1 MRIVLD
7 AMGSDQHPQ
16 PEIEAAIELTREFGP
31 GLLLVGDQPRLQEGI
46 GNRAP
51 GLEIVHAPE
60 VFSMGAHVSAPGVLR
75 RAQNSMGV
83 GIDLVKAGKADAF
96 VSAGNTGGVMGIAL
110 ARLGRLRGLKRPALT
125 VLFPVQGGRC
135 VALDVGA
142 NAECKPEYLLQFAL
156 MGSAYAEKALG
167 INNPRVG
174 LLANGEEEG
183 KGNELV
189 RATYPLI
196 TASGLNFIGNIE
208 GKEIFGG
215 KVDVVVTDG
224 FTGNVLMKGS
234 EALAKFISDRLRE
247 ELMSSWRTK
256 AGALLAKPAF
266 AELRKDLD
274 PREVGAIIL
283 LGLNG
288 LVYVAHGRSDAQSL
302 VSAVKAARRSV
313 EVGLLESVRAAI
325 EYGLSQLPVETAD

>member
-1 MRIVLD
+1 MHILLD

-16 PEIEAAIELTREFGP
+16 PEIDAAIEITREFGP
-31 GLLLVGDQPRLQEGI
+31 GLILVGDRQQLKEEI
-46 GNRAP
+46 GDRAP
-51 GLEIVHAPE
+51 GLELVHAPD
-60 VFSMGAHVSAPGVLR
+60 VFAMDEHISKHGALR

-83 GIDLVKAGKADAF
+83 GIDLIKDGKAEAF
-96 VSAGNTGGVMGIAL
+96 VSAGNTGGIMGIAL

-135 VALDVGA
+135 VALDMGA

-156 MGSAYAEKALG
+156 MGSAYAEKVLG
-167 INNPRVG
+167 VNNPRVG
-174 LLANGEEEG
+174 LLSNGEEEG

-189 RATYPLI
+189 RATYPLLA
-196 TASGLNFIGNIE
+196 ASGLNFVGNIE

-215 KVDVVVTDG
+215 NVDVVVTDG

-234 EALAKFISDRLRE
+234 EALAKFITDRLRE
-247 ELMSSWRTK
+247 ELMASWRTK

-274 PREVGAIIL
+274 PREVGAAPL

-288 LVYVAHGRSDAQSL
+288 LVFVAHGRSDSRAL
-302 VSAVKAARRSV
+302 VSAVKAARLSV
-313 EVGLLESVRAAI
+313 EVGLLDSLRTAI
-325 EYGLSQLPVETAD
+325 EQGFGQFD

>member
-16 PEIEAAIELTREFGP
+16 PEIDAAIELTQEYGP
-31 GLLLVGDQPRLQEGI
+31 GLILVGDEPRLRELI
-46 GNRAP
+46 GSRAP

-60 VFSMGAHVSAPGVLR
+60 IFGMQDHISTHGALR
-75 RAQNSMGV
+75 REQNSMGV
-83 GIDLVKAGKADAF
+83 GIDLVKDGKADAF
-96 VSAGNTGGVMGIAL
+96 VSAGNTGGVMGVAL
-110 ARLGRLRGLKRPALT
+110 ARLGRMRGLKRPALS
-125 VLFPVQGGRC
+125 VLFPVRGGRC
-135 VALDVGA
+135 VALDIGA

-156 MGSAYAEKALG
+156 MGSVYAEKALG
-167 INNPRVG
+167 VQNPRVG
-174 LLANGEEEG
+174 LLSNGEEEG

-189 RATYPLI
+189 RNTFPLL
-196 TASGLNFIGNIE
+196 ASSGLNFVGNIE

-234 EALAKFISDRLRE
+234 EAIAKLITDWLRE

-256 AGALLAKPAF
+256 LGGLLAKPAF
-266 AELRKDLD
+266 AELRKGLD
-274 PREVGAIIL
+274 PREVGAAPL

-288 LVYVAHGRSDAQSL
+288 LVFVAHGRSDARAM
-302 VSAVKAARRSV
+302 VSAVKLARHSV
-313 EVGLLESVRAAI
+313 EVGLLEYLRTSI
-325 EYGLSQLPVETAD
+325 EKKGLLSFLRR

>member
-16 PEIEAAIELTREFGP
+16 PEIDAAIELTREFGP
-31 GLLLVGDQPRLQEGI
+31 ILILVGDEPRLKEAI

-51 GLEIVHAPE
+51 SLEIVHAPE
-60 VFSMGAHVSAPGVLR
+60 IFQMDEHIATPGVLR

-83 GIDLVKAGKADAF
+83 GLDLVKDGKAEAF
-96 VSAGNTGGVMGIAL
+96 VSAGNTGGIMGIAL

-125 VLFPVQGGRC
+125 VLFPVKGGRC

-167 INNPRVG
+167 IVSPRVG
-174 LLANGEEEG
+174 LLSNGEEEG
-183 KGNELV
+183 KGNELG
-189 RATYPLI
+189 RATYPML
-196 TASGLNFIGNIE
+196 ASSGLNFVGNIE

-234 EALAKFISDRLRE
+234 EALAQFITDRLRE
-247 ELMSSWRTK
+247 ELMASTRTK
-256 AGALLAKPAF
+256 LGGLLAKPAF

-288 LVYVAHGRSDAQSL
+288 LVFVAHGRSDAPAL

-313 EVGLLESVRAAI
+313 ESGLLESLRTAI
-325 EYGLSQLPVETAD
+325 EQGLTHLPAAPAD

>member
-1 MRIVLD
+1 MRIALD

-16 PEIEAAIELTREFGP
+16 PEVDAAIDLTREYGP
-31 GLLLVGDQPRLQEGI
+31 GLILVGDEPRLRQAI
-46 GNRAP
+46 GSRAP

-60 VFSMGAHVSAPGVLR
+60 IFGMQDHISTHGALR
-75 RAQNSMGV
+75 REQNSMGV
-83 GIDLVKAGKADAF
+83 GIDLVKDGKADAF

-110 ARLGRLRGLKRPALT
+110 ARLGRLRGLKRPALS

-135 VALDVGA
+135 VALDIGA

-156 MGSAYAEKALG
+156 MGSVYAEKALG
-167 INNPRVG
+167 VQNPRVG
-174 LLANGEEEG
+174 LLSNGEEEG

-189 RATYPLI
+189 RNTFPLL
-196 TASGLNFIGNIE
+196 ASSGLNFVGNIE

-234 EALAKFISDRLRE
+234 EAIAKLITDRLRE

-256 AGALLAKPAF
+256 LGGLLAKPAF
-266 AELRKDLD
+266 VELRKGLD
-274 PREVGAIIL
+274 PREVGAAPL

-288 LVYVAHGRSDAQSL
+288 LVFVAHGRSDARAMM
-302 VSAVKAARRSV
+302 SAVKLARHSV
-313 EVGLLESVRAAI
+313 EVGLLEYLRASI
-325 EYGLSQLPVETAD
+325 EKKGLLSFLQR

>member
-16 PEIEAAIELTREFGP
+16 PEIEAAIELTHEFGP
-31 GLLLVGDQPRLQEGI
+31 GLILVGDQPRLQETI
-46 GNRAP
+46 GTHAP
-51 GLEIVHAPE
+51 GLEIVHAPD
-60 VFSMGAHVSAPGVLR
+60 VFSMDEHVSAPGVLR
-75 RAQNSMGV
+75 RAQNSMGI
-83 GIDLVKAGKADAF
+83 GIDLIKDGKADAF
-96 VSAGNTGGVMGIAL
+96 VSAGNTGGIMAVAL

-135 VALDVGA
+135 VALDAGA

-156 MGSAYAEKALG
+156 MGSAYAERALG
-167 INNPRVG
+167 ISHPRVG
-174 LLANGEEEG
+174 LLSNGEEEG
-183 KGNELV
+183 KGNDLV

-196 TASGLNFIGNIE
+196 AASGLNFIGNIE

-215 KVDVVVTDG
+215 KVDVVITDG

-247 ELMSSWRTK
+247 ELMASWRTK
-256 AGALLAKPAF
+256 AGALLARPAF

-274 PREVGAIIL
+274 PQEVGAIIL

-288 LVYVAHGRSDAQSL
+288 LIFVAHGRSDARSL
-302 VSAVKAARRSV
+302 VSAVKVARRSV
-313 EVGLLESVRAAI
+313 EAGLLESVRTAI
-325 EYGLSQLPVETAD
+325 EHGLSNLPAETAD

>member
-16 PEIEAAIELTREFGP
+16 PEIEAAIELAHEFGP
-31 GLLLVGDQPRLQEGI
+31 ELILVGDQPGLQEAI

-60 VFSMGAHVSAPGVLR
+60 IFGMEEHISTHGALR

-83 GIDLVKAGKADAF
+83 GIDLVKDGKADAF

-110 ARLGRLRGLKRPALT
+110 ARLGRLRGLKRPALS
-125 VLFPVQGGRC
+125 VLFPVQDGRC
-135 VALDVGA
+135 VALDIGA
-142 NAECKPEYLLQFAL
+142 NTECKPEYLLQFGL
-156 MGSAYAEKALG
+156 MGSVYAEKALG
-167 INNPRVG
+167 VQKPRVG
-174 LLANGEEEG
+174 LLSNGEEEG

-189 RATYPLI
+189 RNTFPLLA
-196 TASGLNFIGNIE
+196 ASGLNFVGNVE
-208 GKEIFGG
+208 GKEVFGG

-234 EALAKFISDRLRE
+234 EAVAKLITDRLRE
-247 ELMSSWRTK
+247 ELMASWRTK
-256 AGALLAKPAF
+256 LGALLARPAF

-274 PREVGAIIL
+274 PREVGAAPL

-288 LVYVAHGRSDAQSL
+288 LVFVAHGRSDARAL
-302 VSAVKAARRSV
+302 VSAVKLARHSV
-313 EVGLLESVRAAI
+313 EVGLLDYLRAAI
-325 EYGLSQLPVETAD
+325 EKKGLLSFLRG